1 MSEAALL
8 LASVE
13 AAIARAGDPTD
24 AIYAALFARHPEL
37 ERLFALDVDGGRRRH
52 MLSETIDVLADLL
65 GRNAYG
71 GNFIASERV
80 NHENLGVSREAFP
93 DFFVV
98 TRDVIKG
105 ALGDDWTDA
114 YDAAWARA
122 LASAADC
129 L

>member
-1 MSEAALL
+1 MIDRDLL

-13 AAIARAGDPTD
+13 AAIGRVGDPTD
-24 AIYAALFARHPEL
+24 AIYATLFARHPAL
-37 ERLFALDVDGGRRRH
+37 QPLFALDVDGGRRRH
-52 MLSETIDVLADLL
+52 MLSETIDALADLL
-65 GRNAYG
+65 GANAYG
-71 GNFIASERV
+71 GNFIASECV
-80 NHENLGVSREAFP
+80 NHENLGVPRAAFP
-93 DFFVV
+93 DFFMV

-122 LASAADC
+122 LARAADR